1 MAFDYSKQSNLPGI
15 VAMTPEERAA
25 DAASAKATIYELDQE
40 IARARANNDLK
51 KVAILTQERERIN
64 GQQPTVNMQSQ
75 LGELWDSIVNA
86 PRTLMDKTTGVD
98 SSKPEEA
105 PIPGFFSRWIP
116 SIGVMVLGIAFVIL
130 ALMSV
135 KSVAP
140 VVTNIAKGKA

>member
-1 MAFDYSKQSNLPGI
+1 
-15 VAMTPEERAA
+15 MTPEERAA

-51 KVAILTQERERIN
+51 KVAILTRERERIN

-105 PIPGFFSRWIP
+105 GILGFFSRLIP

-130 ALMSV
+130 ALMSI